1 LHYRIGII
9 EKGSEEIR
17 EGNWIPDQGEGF
29 GGGTAHGHVGVGSQ
43 GLAQSR
49 NGCGTNGTETLGKG
63 EPHQAAWI
71 AEPRH
76 HLLDQLLV
84 PGGAISAAQLL
95 LQLRSQKGSFLFT
108 EGNGRRYWR

>member
-1 LHYRIGII
+1 
-9 EKGSEEIR
+9 
-17 EGNWIPDQGEGF
+17 
-29 GGGTAHGHVGVGSQ
+29 VGSK

-49 NGCGTNGTETLGKG
+49 NGCGTNGTQTLGEG

-76 HLLDQLLV
+76 HLLDQRLI
-84 PGGAISAAQLL
+84 PGGAISGAQLL

-108 EGNGRRYWR
+108 EGNGRRYRR

>member
-1 LHYRIGII
+1 LHHRIRII
-9 EKGSEEIR
+9 EKGSEEIG
-17 EGNWIPDQGEGF
+17 ECNGVPDQGEGF
-29 GGGTAHGHVGVGSQ
+29 GGGTADGHIGVGSK

-49 NGCGTNGTETLGKG
+49 NGCGTNGTQTLGEG

-76 HLLDQLLV
+76 HLLDQRLI
-84 PGGAISAAQLL
+84 PGGAISGAQLL

-108 EGNGRRYWR
+108 EGNGRRYRR